1 MKDVLLAWARSH
13 GYLVAWGPLA
23 AVDTARRDLAA
34 RRQRGEL
41 NADFA
46 QANLSFNY
54 KRPAAATPAWRVV
67 VVVLPRP
74 AHQVTFTVGGRQ
86 VHALLPPTYVRYRAL
101 FSEVCDDLAR
111 CLGSRVEVIDAPLK
125 TLAAYLGLVCYGRNN
140 ITYAPGIGSYF
151 QLVGCVTD
159 AALPVPSDWA
169 PQEPRL
175 LDLCESCG
183 ACEFACP
190 AGAIGSE
197 RVLVRAERCLTLAN
211 ESGGAFPA
219 WLPASAHHC
228 LIGCLLCQQVCPENP
243 RLEVEETGVL
253 FTAEETAALLAG
265 ASDPVGPTWEAI
277 REKLGRLGRSEDTI
291 IGRNLGAMLLAAG
304 HAEVEVGT

>member
-1 MKDVLLAWARSH
+1 MKDVLLAWAGSH

-23 AVDTARRDLAA
+23 AVDAAQRGLAA
-34 RRQRGEL
+34 RRRRGEL
-41 NADFA
+41 NAGFA
-46 QANLSFNY
+46 QANLGFSY
-54 KRPAAATPAWRVV
+54 RRPADATPAWRVV
-67 VVVLPRP
+67 VVVMPRP

-86 VHALLPPTYVRYRAL
+86 VPALLPPTYVRYRAL
-101 FSEVCDDLAR
+101 FSEVRDELAR

-125 TLAAYLGLVCYGRNN
+125 TLAAHLGLVRYGLNN

-169 PQEPRL
+169 PEEPRL

-183 ACEFACP
+183 ACEAACP

-228 LIGCLLCQQVCPENP
+228 LIGCLLCQEVCPENP
-243 RLEVEETGVL
+243 RLEVEETGIL
-253 FTAEETAALLAG
+253 FTAEETEALLAG
-265 ASDPVGPTWEAI
+265 ASEPIGPTWDTI

-291 IGRNLGAMLLAAG
+291 IGRNLGAMLLATG
-304 HAEVEVGT
+304 RAEVEVGT